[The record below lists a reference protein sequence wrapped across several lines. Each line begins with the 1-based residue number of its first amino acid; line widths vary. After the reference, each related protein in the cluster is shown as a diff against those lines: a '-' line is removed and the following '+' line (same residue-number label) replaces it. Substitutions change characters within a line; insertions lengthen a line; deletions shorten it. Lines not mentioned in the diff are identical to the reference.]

1 LFYKIKVFL
10 NVYLVVN
17 QILKNLAFWMLVFSY
32 GSSLTIVTK
41 CNQNLGHVF
50 FLVTQLLKMHIN
62 AWPLRILTFIF
73 QNMLYLMKLSFLSL
87 SLYYYV
93 ISYNF
98 RLDFIWLHHIGNSTS
113 WTNTFPASACDDC
126 CSCCSFTRPP
136 LTNSSPPIWATR

>member
-1 LFYKIKVFL
+1 LFYKIKVLL

-17 QILKNLAFWMLVFSY
+17 QIIKNLAFWMLVFSY

-87 SLYYYV
+87 SLLLCHLLQFQVRFHLTSPYQQ
-93 ISYNF
+93 F
-98 RLDFIWLHHIGNSTS
+98 HLLDKHLPCIYLWWLLLLLLIHQ
-113 WTNTFPASACDDC
+113 
-126 CSCCSFTRPP
+126 
-136 LTNSSPPIWATR
+136 ATTHQF

>member
-1 LFYKIKVFL
+1 MFYKIKVFL

-87 SLYYYV
+87 SLLLCHLLQFQVRFHLTPPYRQ
-93 ISYNF
+93 F
-98 RLDFIWLHHIGNSTS
+98 HLLDKHLPCIYLWWLLLLLLIHQ
-113 WTNTFPASACDDC
+113 
-126 CSCCSFTRPP
+126 
-136 LTNSSPPIWATR
+136 ATTHQF